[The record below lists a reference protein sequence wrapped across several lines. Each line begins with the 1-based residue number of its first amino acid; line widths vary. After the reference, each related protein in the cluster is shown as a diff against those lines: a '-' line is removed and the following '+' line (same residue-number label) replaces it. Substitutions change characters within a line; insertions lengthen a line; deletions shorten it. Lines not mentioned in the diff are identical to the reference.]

1 MAPAVA
7 GFYLSYPDPAH
18 ARAACPVCLCPP
30 AIATFEALVQYCAVA
45 QSRFEQCDD
54 FASERQFLLDYVEK
68 IVLSSDDITIFGRAP
83 LVEPWGDNR
92 ALVSAC
98 STSRN

>member
-7 GFYLSYPDPAH
+7 GFYLSYPAH

-83 LVEPWGDNR
+83 SRR
-92 ALVSAC
+92 AVG
-98 STSRN
+98 